1 MALVLMPLIHYVWR
15 LFFSKINT
23 TLHRNM
29 LFISLTVYYVLFLFL
44 SGYIVSYGWKKI
56 SFYLIVQT
64 YGIELCYLTSN
75 YQQSTLPILPVDI
88 VQSLGSGE
96 EAEQKES

>member
-1 MALVLMPLIHYVWR
+1 MGLALMPLIHYVWR
-15 LFFSKINT
+15 LFFFKINT
-23 TLHRNM
+23 ILHRNM

-44 SGYIVSYGWKKI
+44 SGYLVSYGWKKI

-75 YQQSTLPILPVDI
+75 YQQPPSSRVLPVDI
-88 VQSLGSGE
+88 VHALESGE
-96 EAEQKES
+96 GA